1 MFTSCKKI
9 LILLLTLIVHSYLVH
24 IFPCFAIEERP
35 ELESQFKGC
44 IREAVKYACTINDFD
59 ELVDLRILP
68 RHCLGSK
75 PSHYVLHAIYGE
87 EKSESF
93 QDKTSP
99 SSFLF
104 FFFFF
109 YILTFCSSL

>member
-1 MFTSCKKI
+1 M
-9 LILLLTLIVHSYLVH
+9 H

-68 RHCLGSK
+68 HHCLGSK

-99 SSFLF
+99 SF
-104 FFFFF
+104 FFFS
-109 YILTFCSSL
+109 ILTFCFSL

>member
-1 MFTSCKKI
+1 M
-9 LILLLTLIVHSYLVH
+9 H
-24 IFPCFAIEERP
+24 IFPCFAIKECP
-35 ELESQFKGC
+35 ELESQFEGC

>member
-1 MFTSCKKI
+1 M
-9 LILLLTLIVHSYLVH
+9 H

-44 IREAVKYACTINDFD
+44 IWEAVKYACTINDFD

-68 RHCLGSK
+68 HHCLGSK
-75 PSHYVLHAIYGE
+75 PSHYVLHAIHRE

-93 QDKTSP
+93 QDETSP
-99 SSFLF
+99 SSFQDETTSFMPYTKKDVGCKVLQL
-104 FFFFF
+104 
-109 YILTFCSSL
+109 INTMKITKLLG